1 MRKLFSRWA
10 RRRPVE
16 DLMPSDRALVPR
28 TSPALPPLWPTSVG
42 MAVYHDTERP
52 PIVWFPDPTP
62 PPTRIEVR
70 PEWQG
75 RRWL

>member
-1 MRKLFSRWA
+1 MKRLFSRW
-10 RRRPVE
+10 RVGPRPVE
-16 DLMPSDRALVPR
+16 PPPSDRAVAPR
-28 TSPALPPLWPTSVG
+28 MSPPLPPLWPTSVG
-42 MAVYHDTERP
+42 IATYADTERP
-52 PIVWFPDPTP
+52 PIVWFPDAPP